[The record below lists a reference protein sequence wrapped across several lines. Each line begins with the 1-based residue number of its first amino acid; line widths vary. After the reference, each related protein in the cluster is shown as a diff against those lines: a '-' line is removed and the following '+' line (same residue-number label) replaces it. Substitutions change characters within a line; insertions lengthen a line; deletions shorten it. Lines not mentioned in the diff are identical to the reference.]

1 MSRYLAITLNWAEE
15 ITYPLRRVRIHSVR
29 NKKYNYGFYGKH
41 LSANAG
47 KPENA
52 DFSDNHLGVV
62 GSKMGNKGEL
72 TGKLDYERHVVHFMG
87 MTQIVLLLKNV
98 KSTKFSTTLM
108 AKCCTTEGTTK
119 NALALQLGF
128 NFYTFGTHGNRRE
141 NDFEGSFRQSSNSDS
156 DEK

>member
-1 MSRYLAITLNWAEE
+1 MSRCLAITLNWGEATYLTPYAE
-15 ITYPLRRVRIHSVR
+15 LRIHSVR

-72 TGKLDYERHVVHFMG
+72 TGKLDYERHVVHFYG
-87 MTQIVLLLKNV
+87 YDPD
-98 KSTKFSTTLM
+98 SF
-108 AKCCTTEGTTK
+108 
-119 NALALQLGF
+119 
-128 NFYTFGTHGNRRE
+128 TFRKT
-141 NDFEGSFRQSSNSDS
+141 
-156 DEK
+156 